1 MIVWSFKILIMIILA
16 LINSFWYIVSLSIPI
31 KKHDFCQT
39 PLYNSRVTRFENW
52 TIFDT
57 FFCCNF
63 SCNWS
68 PTKTAMETVKG
79 SIKSCHTVQI
89 KFPFEVVSGMYKE
102 TRNKYKIYGTLI
114 QPEKNRW
121 AYIYNTVILKGPIN
135 YLWQGVIQKTREF

>member
-1 MIVWSFKILIMIILA
+1 M
-16 LINSFWYIVSLSIPI
+16 
-31 KKHDFCQT
+31 
-39 PLYNSRVTRFENW
+39 
-52 TIFDT
+52 
-57 FFCCNF
+57 
-63 SCNWS
+63 
-68 PTKTAMETVKG
+68 AMETVKG

-135 YLWQGVIQKTREF
+135 YLWQGVIQKLGSSRSYLDHIIDNSNSP